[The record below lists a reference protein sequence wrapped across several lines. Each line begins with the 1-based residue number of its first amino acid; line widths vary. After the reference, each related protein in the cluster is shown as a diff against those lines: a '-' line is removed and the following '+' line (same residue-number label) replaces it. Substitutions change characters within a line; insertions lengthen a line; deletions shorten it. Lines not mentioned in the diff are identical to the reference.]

1 MTNKN
6 YKWFMLAVLVVV
18 YVINIIDRHVINI
31 LLEPIKNDLE
41 LTDAQAG
48 FVAGLAFALFYT
60 IMGIPI
66 ATLAD
71 RFSRTKVIAVCSA
84 IWSAMTALTGAAGNY
99 LVMAGA
105 RMGVGIGEAGLTP
118 SANSLIGDLFEP
130 ADRGKAIGIYHVAV
144 PVGTML
150 AGFVGGW
157 LESIVGW
164 RNTFL
169 ILGIAGMVITGLFI
183 LVFREPPRGEV
194 DDIASRPEQDRYSIL
209 DTIKFLYSKT
219 SCRYFFPAFALIGF
233 VASAINTWTPAYFMR
248 TFDMSLMSMA
258 TTIGLVGGIGG
269 AIGMLAGGVFADRL
283 GSRDVSAY
291 LKIPAIA
298 MALTFPPTLGL
309 FLAGWPW
316 LASIF
321 FLAPVITVAIV
332 TIPVLALLQR
342 LAKNNMRAVAV
353 ALFLL
358 VIHLVG
364 MGFGPIIVGLISD
377 MLNGVYG
384 DDSLR
389 IALLAIVPLNLVA
402 IWLFWRG
409 SRFVASDLNLPAA

>member
-1 MTNKN
+1 MNN
-6 YKWFMLAVLVVV
+6 QQHKWFMLVVLVFV
-18 YVINIIDRHVINI
+18 YVINIVDRHVINI
-31 LLEPIKNDLE
+31 LLEPIKADLD
-41 LTDAQAG
+41 LSDAQAG
-48 FVAGLAFALFYT
+48 FIAGLAFALFYT

-71 RFSRTKVIAVCSA
+71 RLSRTKVIAVCSA
-84 IWSAMTALTGAAGNY
+84 IWSIMTALTGTAGNY
-99 LVMAGA
+99 IVMAGA

-150 AGFVGGW
+150 AGFLGGW
-157 LESIVGW
+157 LENIVGW
-164 RNTFL
+164 RDTFI
-169 ILGIAGMVITGLFI
+169 ILGVVGLAVTGLFL
-183 LVFREPPRGEV
+183 LVFREPPRGQV
-194 DDIASRPEQDRYSIL
+194 DEISSRPDKDRYSIL
-209 DTIKFLYSKT
+209 DTIAYLYQKT

-233 VASAINTWTPAYFMR
+233 VASAINTWTPAFFMR
-248 TFDMSLMSMA
+248 TFDVSLMSMA

-269 AIGMLAGGVFADRL
+269 AIGMLAGGILADRL
-283 GSRDVSAY
+283 GSKDVSAY
-291 LKIPAIA
+291 LKIPSIA

-309 FLAGWPW
+309 FLASWPW
-316 LASIF
+316 LAAVF

-332 TIPVLALLQR
+332 TVPVLALLQR

-358 VIHLVG
+358 VVHLIG
-364 MGFGPIIVGLISD
+364 MGFGPIVVGFISD
-377 MLNGVYG
+377 LLSSTYG

-389 IALLAIVPLNLVA
+389 YALICIVPLNIVA
-402 IWLFWRG
+402 IWLFWQGARH
-409 SRFVASDLNLPAA
+409 VAKDLNLPAA